1 MPVTIP
7 VTYRIPA
14 GYRQSFYLS
23 EPLTGYQVTISVDDH
38 RGIVMDTRGAT
49 SKVGRTLADEW
60 IITAMGQIQQECVSL
75 NLYQGCE

>member
-23 EPLTGYQVTISVDDH
+23 EPASGYSVHILAHESTGITMHVEGDP
-38 RGIVMDTRGAT
+38 TRG
-49 SKVGRTLADEW
+49 GRTLADQW
-60 IITAMGQIQQECVSL
+60 IIAAMGQVQQECVSL